1 MATLTVGTVAGKGPL
16 GSCAMP
22 KVVRFGIGIANTS
35 LAARCR
41 RSCAYALD
49 ARVTMR
55 RKRCRCIQAK
65 GKSCCAD
72 SEDRTHQ
79 VKLVLSVK
87 PHYLKFLIHHT
98 HATVKSQKS
107 SQAKS
112 MYELKCTCTLCT
124 TRHVG
129 HSHLGR
135 ADRYFCC

>member
-65 GKSCCAD
+65 GKGCCED
-72 SEDRTHQ
+72 SEHTK
-79 VKLVLSVK
+79 VKWLVLSNHSNFSFV
-87 PHYLKFLIHHT
+87 T
-98 HATVKSQKS
+98 RMQQSSQKS

-112 MYELKCTCTLCT
+112 MYEL
-124 TRHVG
+124 
-129 HSHLGR
+129 
-135 ADRYFCC
+135 